1 MELSK
6 TVASIAV
13 VLGMILAA
21 GYAQGGESIEKQAV
35 VLGVILAAGQAHAQA
50 QAIETQVAP
59 AGPTKPTA
67 QDRIQEREAQRRAA
81 VLEQERRKVA
91 YERAC
96 NKPLKTEADLDLC
109 RTAYKRL
116 HLK

>member
-6 TVASIAV
+6 AIASI
-13 VLGMILAA
+13 
-21 GYAQGGESIEKQAV
+21 AV
-35 VLGVILAAGQAHAQA
+35 VLGVILAAGYAQGEA
-50 QAIETQVAP
+50 SEP
-59 AGPTKPTA
+59 ASGATRPTA
-67 QDRIQEREAQRRAA
+67 QERLEKREAERRAA
-81 VLEQERRKVA
+81 VQEQERRRIA

-96 NKPLKTEADLDLC
+96 NKPLNSESDREMC